1 MPPSVSLYGV
11 PAALSLSTTADASA
25 AAMLVNS
32 GAYDGVEAQ
41 RNTMTAPSTRA
52 RPPITAMVF
61 WPAREGGERALQG
74 LQPADDLV
82 AHQTDIRMI
91 SWKASR
97 ALLRTAVVSW
107 VATEASVAVIV

>member
-1 MPPSVSLYGV
+1 MPPSASWYGV
-11 PAALSLSTTADASA
+11 PAELSLSTTADASA

-61 WPAREGGERALQG
+61 WPLVKEANERCRDCSR
-74 LQPADDLV
+74 PMIWSR
-82 AHQTDIRMI
+82 IR
-91 SWKASR
+91 
-97 ALLRTAVVSW
+97 RTSA
-107 VATEASVAVIV
+107 